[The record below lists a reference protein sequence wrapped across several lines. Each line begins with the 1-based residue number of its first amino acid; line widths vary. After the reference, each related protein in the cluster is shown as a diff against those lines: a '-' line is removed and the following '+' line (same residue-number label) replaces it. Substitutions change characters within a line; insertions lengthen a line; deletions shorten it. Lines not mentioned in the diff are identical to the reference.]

1 MPASEKRIYF
11 MLQRAAH
18 QLKINA
24 DASLST
30 AGGMTTAQ
38 AAVMSIVVSRGL
50 VTQRELAD
58 TLSQRESAITAMA
71 ARLLKAGYIEKR
83 RSSADARAWEL
94 SATDVGIQALSES
107 SKAFDKIN
115 AILDRSL
122 GVEGIDNLADIL
134 ATIIDELGPGR
145 D

>member
-11 MLQRAAH
+11 LLQRAAH
-18 QLKINA
+18 ELKINA
-24 DASLST
+24 DASLRT

-94 SATDVGIQALSES
+94 SATDAGIQALSES
-107 SKAFDKIN
+107 SKAFDKLN

-122 GVEGIDNLADIL
+122 GVEAIDSLADIL

-145 D
+145 G